1 MSDNNEI
8 QKPTIDLGLHRRGNL
23 EESALTRMG
32 AQLGYALRQIMAGA
46 EPFLNVKGSPAE
58 IASLA
63 GALGMEKRHME
74 DLLKHGASSS
84 QAASSYR
91 SLVPAAREFE
101 RLTGIPWPF
110 K

>member
-1 MSDNNEI
+1 MPDNNDI
-8 QKPTIDLGLHRRGNL
+8 QKPTVDLGLKRRGTL
-23 EESALTRMG
+23 DESALTRMG
-32 AQLGYALRQIMAGA
+32 AQLGYALKQILVGA

-63 GALGMEKRHME
+63 GAMGMEKRHME
-74 DLLKHGASSS
+74 ALMKYGAGSSQASSS
-84 QAASSYR
+84 YNN
-91 SLVPAAREFE
+91 LVPAAREFE